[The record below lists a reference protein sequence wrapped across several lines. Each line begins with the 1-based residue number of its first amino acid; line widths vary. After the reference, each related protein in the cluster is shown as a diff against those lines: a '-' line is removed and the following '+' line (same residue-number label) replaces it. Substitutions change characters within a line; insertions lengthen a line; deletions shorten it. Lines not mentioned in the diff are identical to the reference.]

1 MKKTIL
7 IASLLLVGTSLNVLG
22 DGHLAKEQRKGAFTT
37 IMVAAKDTDKYL
49 KSVASNAAGFEETG
63 AVAAGYCRTVSG
75 HDYPGQVLVWTAFP
89 NVTAALV
96 GGSEYDP
103 SNAPRAVAK
112 LREFK
117 YSSTWGQLKANAR
130 LDPGYERV
138 MRIKVSPANVLGLVA
153 MLTKVEKEIQEAG
166 HDTYMNGLFS
176 AIGGGTQEA
185 ETLTLRHI
193 TEDEKTM
200 GAVYDDYFTG
210 ASWAD
215 TWRQATSL
223 IDEVVSERFEVCEQ
237 FYAAE

>member
-22 DGHLAKEQRKGAFTT
+22 DGHLAEELSKGAFTAV
-37 IMVAAKDTDKYL
+37 IVAAKDTDKYL
-49 KSVASNAAGFEETG
+49 KSVASLNGAGEETG

-75 HDYPGQVLVWTAFP
+75 HDYPGQVMVWTAFP

-103 SNAPRAVAK
+103 SNAPRALAK

-117 YSSTWGQLKANAR
+117 YSLTMVPIKAFAR
-130 LDPGYERV
+130 LDPGYERAQ
-138 MRIKVSPANVLGLVA
+138 RIKVSPANVPALVA
-153 MLTKVEKEIQEAG
+153 VLTQLEKEVQEAG
-166 HDTYMNGLFS
+166 HDTFINGLYT
-176 AIGGGTQEA
+176 AIGGGAQEA
-185 ETLTLRHI
+185 GTLYLKSI

-200 GAVYDDYFTG
+200 GAVIDDYLTG

-215 TWRQATSL
+215 TYLQATSL
-223 IDEVVSERFEVCEQ
+223 IDEVVSDQFEVCEQ
-237 FYAAE
+237 FYSAE

>member
-22 DGHLAKEQRKGAFTT
+22 DGHLAEEQSKGAFSGV
-37 IMVAAKDTDKYL
+37 MVAAKDTDKYL
-49 KSVASNAAGFEETG
+49 KSNASNPALFELVG
-63 AVAAGYCRTVSG
+63 ADAAGYCRTVSG
-75 HDYPGQVLVWTAFP
+75 HDYPGQVMVWTAFP

-96 GGSEYDP
+96 GGSKYDP

-117 YSSTWGQLKANAR
+117 YSSTWGPLKAFAR

-138 MRIKVSPANVLGLVA
+138 TRIKVSPANVPALVA
-153 MLTKVEKEIQEAG
+153 VLTQLEKEIQEAG
-166 HDTYMNGLFS
+166 HDTFINGLFMT
-176 AIGGGTQEA
+176 IGGGTHEVG
-185 ETLTLRHI
+185 TLTIRSI

-200 GAVYDDYFTG
+200 GAVFDDYLTG

-215 TWRQATSL
+215 TWLQATSL
-223 IDEVVSERFEVCEQ
+223 IDEVVSDQFEVCEQ
-237 FYAAE
+237 LYAAE

>member
-7 IASLLLVGTSLNVLG
+7 IASILLAGTSLNVLG
-22 DGHLAKEQRKGAFTT
+22 DGHLAEEQSKGAFGGV
-37 IMVAAKDTDKYL
+37 MVAAKDTDKYL
-49 KSVASNAAGFEETG
+49 KSNASNPALFELVG
-63 AVAAGYCRTVSG
+63 ADAAGYCRTVSG
-75 HDYPGQVLVWTAFP
+75 HDYPGQVMVWTAFP

-96 GGSEYDP
+96 GGSKYDP
-103 SNAPRAVAK
+103 SNAPRATAK

-117 YSSTWGQLKANAR
+117 YNFTVVPIKAFAR

-138 MRIKVSPANVLGLVA
+138 TRIKVSPANVPALVA
-153 MLTKVEKEIQEAG
+153 VLTKVEKEIQEAG
-166 HDTYMNGLFS
+166 HDTYMNGLYT

-185 ETLTLRHI
+185 GTLTLRHI

-200 GAVYDDYFTG
+200 GAVFDDYFTG

-215 TWRQATSL
+215 TWLQATSL
-223 IDEVVSERFEVCEQ
+223 IDEVVSDRFEVCEQ